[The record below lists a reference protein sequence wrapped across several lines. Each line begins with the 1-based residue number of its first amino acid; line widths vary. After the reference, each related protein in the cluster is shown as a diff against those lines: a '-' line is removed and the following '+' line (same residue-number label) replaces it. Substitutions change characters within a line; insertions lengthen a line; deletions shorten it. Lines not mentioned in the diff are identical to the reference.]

1 MLYGTQA
8 EQRVGSEKCVYDLAA
23 KENKK
28 TLTARKIRAGIV
40 VPYRKII
47 KYNVLAEIQLELNVH
62 EVLHSILDNGSE
74 VWHIFQWNMYF
85 YSG

>member
-1 MLYGTQA
+1 M
-8 EQRVGSEKCVYDLAA
+8 
-23 KENKK
+23 
-28 TLTARKIRAGIV
+28 IRAGIV